1 MLEFHKYCHCF
12 LQVIVILK
20 RYETVKKPF
29 KKIVRLNIMKTDLG
43 SISSLMK
50 LPNTV
55 ILTPLMATCFIT
67 AKSL

>member
-43 SISSLMK
+43 SI
-50 LPNTV
+50 
-55 ILTPLMATCFIT
+55 
-67 AKSL
+67 